1 MRSISCAVLLLLSGA
16 ASMAMI
22 ITNSWAPI
30 FKGVDHAT
38 GQMIPDAVDPR
49 LQAVNALRIDLHDPD
64 VQLFTD
70 PPCTNCAPPNETI
83 GLSTSSFL
91 RTFRVQAAV
100 NANFQPLCCFYTDG
114 IPLDVAG
121 LSISRGVVVSAQ
133 ENATDSSAVMFTT
146 NKQVTMI
153 GTNWPPTNT
162 TGIYTA
168 VSGHYP
174 LITNGVNI
182 GYTYTNDFSDPTIHQ
197 PQPRTAVG
205 VSQDGRYL
213 YLITIDGRQTG
224 YSDGALD
231 QETGDWLIRFGSYNG
246 INLDG
251 GGSTTMV
258 MADCHGHPIR
268 LNIPSDVAARGQE
281 RVIANHLGVFA
292 KPLPGFINDLNV
304 VPASTT
310 ATISWTTVSNATT
323 QLAYG
328 LGTNYDTLT
337 PLDSTLVTN
346 HSVTLSGLSP
356 GTNYSF
362 QAISTVDAARYTAE
376 CYFETTNHFV
386 RLFDFTQSWKY
397 TTNNLNGIKWQL
409 PAYDDVGWLGQGPGL
424 LYIETNALVSPRNTP
439 LPGVSGALPPTYYF
453 RTHFTFTNRTAGVSL
468 LFSNFIDDGAVFYLN
483 GVEIQ
488 RVRLPAAPTVITYT
502 TLTTASPCTG
512 DATCPDVFTISGDLI
527 TNLVTGDN
535 VLAAE
540 VHQVSTTSSDIVFGS
555 ALFSTSPSSTMASN
569 NPPTLS
575 VPPTQPINELATLT
589 VTNKATDPD
598 IATEMLT
605 FSLVSAPGNATLNPA
620 TGVFTWTPTEAQ
632 GPSTNVITV
641 RVTDN
646 GNPPLSDTKS
656 FTIFVNEVNSAPTL
670 TVPPTQTIN
679 ELTTLI
685 VTNTATDPD
694 IPANT
699 LTFTLVAGPG
709 GMTLNSATG
718 VLNWTP
724 SEAQGPSTNVIT
736 VQVTD
741 NGTPPLSDTRSFTVI
756 VNEVNRAPVLAPI
769 SDKTVN
775 EGSLLAFTA
784 IATDAD
790 IPANSLTFTLDPGSP
805 AGATINATNGV
816 FSWTPPNEFSP
827 ATNAATIRV
836 TDDGSPPL
844 NDSKTFTIAVV
855 SAPRILTIT
864 QAADG
869 TITLVWQAFPGK
881 TYRVQY
887 TTDLASGSWTTLGA
901 DVTATGSTATAT
913 DDASSKTQRFYRVNQ
928 LN

>member
-1 MRSISCAVLLLLSGA
+1 MLMKRSLFTIVFLFTVARANALIV
-16 ASMAMI
+16 
-22 ITNSWAPI
+22 TNAWAPI
-30 FKGVDHAT
+30 FKGIDHTTA
-38 GQMIPDAVDPR
+38 QMIPDGVDFQ
-49 LQAVNALRIDLHDPD
+49 LQAVNAMRIDLHDPD
-64 VQLFTD
+64 LQMFSD
-70 PPCTNCAPPNETI
+70 PPCSNCFGYET
-83 GLSTSSFL
+83 LELTTSGFL
-91 RTFRVQAAV
+91 KAYGVQAAV
-100 NANFQPLCCFYTDG
+100 DANCYGPCCSATPG
-114 IPLDVAG
+114 TPMDVIG
-121 LSISRGVVVSAQ
+121 LSISKGRVVSAQ
-133 ENATDSSAVMFTT
+133 ESPTDATALLFRT
-146 NKQVTMI
+146 NKQAI
-153 GTNWPPTNT
+153 IINTNWPPTNT
-162 TGIYTA
+162 AGIYTA

-174 LITNGVNI
+174 LVIKGVNV
-182 GYTYTNDFSDPTIHQ
+182 GNDATSTI
-197 PQPRTAVG
+197 PGLQPRTAAG

-213 YLITIDGRQTG
+213 YLITIDGRQPA

-231 QETGDWLIRFGSYNG
+231 PETADWLIRFGSYNG

-258 MADCHGHPIR
+258 MADCHGNPIR

-304 VPASTT
+304 MPASTT
-310 ATISWTTVSNATT
+310 ATIAWTTVSNATT
-323 QLAYG
+323 QVAYG
-328 LGTNYDTLT
+328 LGTNFDTLT

-356 GTNYSF
+356 GANYSF
-362 QAISTVDAARYTAE
+362 QAISTVDAAQYTAE

-386 RLFDFTQSWKY
+386 MLFDFTQSWKY

-409 PAYDDVGWLGQGPGL
+409 PAYTELGWLGQGPGL

-453 RTHFTFTNRTAGVSL
+453 RTHFTFTNRAAGVSL

-512 DATCPDVFTISGDLI
+512 DATCPDVFTISDDLI

-555 ALFSTSPSSTMASN
+555 VLFSTSPSSTTASN
-569 NPPTLS
+569 SPPTLS
-575 VPPTQPINELATLT
+575 VPPTQTINELATLI
-589 VTNKATDPD
+589 VTNTATDPE
-598 IATEMLT
+598 IATEMLS
-605 FSLVSAPGNATLNPA
+605 FSLVSAPGNATLDPA

-646 GNPPLSDTKS
+646 GSPPLSDTRS
-656 FTIFVNEVNSAPTL
+656 FTIFVNEVNSAPIL
-670 TVPPTQTIN
+670 TVPSTQMIN
-679 ELTTLI
+679 ELATLTA
-685 VTNTATDPD
+685 TNTATDLD
-694 IPANT
+694 IPANI
-699 LTFTLVAGPG
+699 LTFALVAAPS
-709 GMTLNSATG
+709 GMTLDSTTG
-718 VLNWTP
+718 VVTWTP
-724 SEAQGPSTNVIT
+724 GEVQGPSTNVIS
-736 VQVTD
+736 VRVTD
-741 NGTPPLSDTRSFTVI
+741 NGTPPLSDTRSFTII
-756 VNEVNRAPVLAPI
+756 VNEVNSAPVLVPI
-769 SDKTVN
+769 SEKTVN

-790 IPANSLTFTLDPGSP
+790 IPANSLTFTLDPGAP

-816 FSWTPPNEFSP
+816 FSWTPPNGFSP
-827 ATNAATIRV
+827 ATNTVTIRV

-844 NDSKTFTIAVV
+844 SDAKTFTIAVV
-855 SAPRILTIT
+855 SAPRILSIT
-864 QAADG
+864 QAVDG
-869 TITLVWQAFPGK
+869 IITLVWQAFPGR
-881 TYRVQY
+881 TYRVVS
-887 TTDLASGSWTTLGA
+887 TTDLASGSWTALGA
-901 DVTATGSTATAT
+901 DVTATGTTATAT
-913 DDASSKTQRFYRVNQ
+913 DDTSGNTQRFYRVIQ
-928 LN
+928 LNCT